1 MVDNINLNEISPLLS
16 STERVKNVDRRQR
29 KNQQPPFR
37 GVLQDKQKKKKKK
50 KKEGG
55 EGHSSETLTSR
66 DYPHHRAGAAKGPQK
81 KKTESR
87 TGSNRKI
94 IDIRV

>member
-1 MVDNINLNEISPLLS
+1 VDNINLNNISPLLS

-29 KNQQPPFR
+29 KNQQPPFK

-50 KKEGG
+50 KKEGK
-55 EGHSSETLTSR
+55 EGHSSETLTPR
-66 DYPHHRAGAAKGPQK
+66 DNPHHRPGAAKGPQK
-81 KKTESR
+81 KKTESQ
-87 TGSNRKI
+87 TGLNRKI